1 MISIDESQ
9 RYRLY
14 VLQNVKMNLPNESNP
29 PSEDPGIRRADA
41 ASASSEPQGLAA
53 VLGQLGRPVP
63 PKLYRIGELVEF
75 SGVSRQTIHNYA
87 TMGLL
92 RETRWTKGG
101 HRLFDEQAF
110 GRLAAIEELKAQ
122 KKSLQFI
129 RQYFDRLEAGQAPD
143 TTT

>member
-1 MISIDESQ
+1 MSQ
-9 RYRLY
+9 T
-14 VLQNVKMNLPNESNP
+14 
-29 PSEDPGIRRADA
+29 DA
-41 ASASSEPQGLAA
+41 ASASAGPQGLAA
-53 VLGQLGRPVP
+53 MLGEMARPAP

-87 TMGLL
+87 TMGLV

-110 GRLAAIEELKAQ
+110 HRLAAIEELKAQ

-129 RQYFDRLEAGQAPD
+129 RDYFDRLEAGQAPGA
-143 TTT
+143 TT